1 MGNEDVYITVSGC
14 FSLMQLKTEEWWGK
28 MDGEKLNGRMEGW
41 ESDYIGR
48 QVQKEWQLWRGGSG
62 LTPEPK
68 ELAAVEDYS

>member
-1 MGNEDVYITVSGC
+1 MR
-14 FSLMQLKTEEWWGK
+14 K